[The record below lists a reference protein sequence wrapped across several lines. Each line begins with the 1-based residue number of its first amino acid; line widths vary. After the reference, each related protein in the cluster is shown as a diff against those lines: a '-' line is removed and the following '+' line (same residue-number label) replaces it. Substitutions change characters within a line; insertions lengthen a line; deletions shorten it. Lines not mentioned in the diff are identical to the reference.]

1 MGAMNGTIHLLWRII
16 RCRDKT
22 SATGSMTGTLTVAQ
36 TSGSDEVD
44 KEAEIMKKFKYNN
57 CINIDHKCSIV
68 YFFHMST
75 GLMTLISGF
84 IYRCPCPV
92 WGVGSYI
99 YLDIYFILHGKPFL
113 RTEVP

>member
-1 MGAMNGTIHLLWRII
+1 MVAMNGTIHLLWRII

-22 SATGSMTGTLTVAQ
+22 SGTGSMTGTLTVAQ

-68 YFFHMST
+68 YYFHSYEYWSDE
-75 GLMTLISGF
+75 LYSALISGF
-84 IYRCPCPV
+84 IYLFPCPCGELAV
-92 WGVGSYI
+92 I
-99 YLDIYFILHGKPFL
+99 CI
-113 RTEVP
+113 